1 MTLSDVESTILARLG
16 EPLPGISGQSLMVP
30 NPREGWRPG
39 RNPDGCRE
47 GAGLLL
53 LYPRSNRASLVLTLR
68 DSQLMQHAG
77 QVSLPGGA
85 VDPGES
91 VTQAALREA
100 QEEIGITPGDVR
112 ILGQLTPLHIP
123 VSRFM
128 LNPTLAIID
137 HRPEMKAGVG
147 EVARILEVDLDELA
161 APERRGTEQRTL
173 GSRSYQVPF
182 FQVEDQQVWGATAMV
197 LAEFLCLL
205 GKMTITGSS
214 PIKTERF
221 CGS

>member
-1 MTLSDVESTILARLG
+1 VTLTEVESTIRARLG
-16 EPLPGISGQSLMVP
+16 EPLPGIPGQALMVP

-39 RNPDGCRE
+39 RNPDGCRA

-53 LYPRSNRASLVLTLR
+53 VYPRSNRANLVLTLR

-85 VDPGES
+85 VDPGET

-100 QEEIGITPGDVR
+100 QEEIGIQPDAVR
-112 ILGQLTPLHIP
+112 VLGQLTPLHIP
-123 VSRFM
+123 VSRFV
-128 LNPTLAIID
+128 LTPTLAIID
-137 HRPEMKAGVG
+137 HRPDMTAGEG

-161 APERRGTEQRTL
+161 APERRGVEQRTL
-173 GSRSYQVPF
+173 GSRTYLVPF
-182 FQVEDQQVWGATAMV
+182 FQVEDQQVWGATAMI

-205 GKMTITGSS
+205 GKMVVAGSS
-214 PIKTERF
+214 PSPMENTR
-221 CGS
+221 GS